1 MSTALKQLPLER
13 QPTSHLSKCVSNS
26 LQITET
32 IDLTFGDKIGTTSIS
47 YSLYG
52 DLTKPVIVILGGISA
67 NQFVAD
73 TDIQGTSVNGW
84 WDKLVGYG
92 KAIDLEEYCV
102 VSIDYLDGQSSQWLN
117 PKDDLLKISTFD
129 QATILDRV
137 LKHLKI
143 PKLACLIGASYGGMV
158 GLAFAQKFPSKLD
171 QLIAIG
177 CTEQSSAKNTAFRS
191 LQRQILAF
199 AIQNNQEKQ
208 GLALARSLAMLGYR
222 GEAELESRFKNQIC
236 DKQQSI
242 NFPINDY
249 LKSQG
254 DKFANYFNA
263 QRFLNLSLS
272 VDLHKIDPQKISTDC
287 LCVGLQNDLIAPVE
301 QVKKLTSNI
310 GLNAKFAEI
319 KTNAGHDGFLKEFDQ
334 LAQLFKSR
342 LEY

>member
-26 LQITET
+26 LKIAET
-32 IDLTFGDKIGTTSIS
+32 MDLTFGDQISSTNVS

-52 DLTKPVIVILGGISA
+52 DLSKPAIAVLGGISA
-67 NQFVAD
+67 NQYVAN
-73 TDIQGTSVNGW
+73 TDIQGTYVDGW

-92 KAIDLEEYCV
+92 KAIDLEQYCV

-117 PKDDLLKISTFD
+117 AKDDSLKISTFD

-143 PKLACLIGASYGGMV
+143 SKLACLIGASYGGMV
-158 GLAFAQKFPSKLD
+158 GLAFAQKFPNKLD

-177 CTEQSSAKNTAFRS
+177 CTELSSAKNTAFRS

-236 DKQQSI
+236 DKQKSAT
-242 NFPINDY
+242 FPITDY
-249 LKSQG
+249 LKLQA
-254 DKFANYFNA
+254 DKFASHFSA
-263 QRFLNLSLS
+263 KRFINLSLS

-287 LCVGLQNDLIAPVE
+287 LCVGIQNDLIAPIE
-301 QVKKLTSNI
+301 QVKNLASNI
-310 GLNAKFAEI
+310 GQNATFSELKSSV
-319 KTNAGHDGFLKEFDQ
+319 GHDGFLKEFDQ